1 MFSSGEKSTTASNI
15 YNVSDVT
22 MEFKLEG
29 QELNKAKEFEEKH
42 WSCGHPATG
51 ERFTYS
57 FSRTG
62 LGTITLI
69 RCYCCKT
76 EKDLT
81 NMTLAKE
88 C

>member
-1 MFSSGEKSTTASNI
+1 
-15 YNVSDVT
+15 

-69 RCYCCKT
+69 SVIVPKP

-81 NMTLAKE
+81 NMTLGKE